1 MIYIKSSKKITM
13 KKNSTLL
20 LLLCL
25 MSTLSIAQPVL
36 DSSNTCPAMGDVFI
50 VANCNGAVNIG
61 SAGANQTWDLSTFS
75 ATNSTTYACMSASG
89 SLFPASSV
97 KLNSLTSS
105 MYYKGNASS
114 LEVTGIEN
122 TGAGVNYTYSNT
134 EKLLTFPFQLGD
146 SLTDTWAN
154 SFDNGLTF
162 FRQGTSHV
170 LADGYGT
177 VILPVGTFGNVLRVR
192 TVQTYTDS
200 IPGLG
205 IMYSYVNTMYN
216 WYMPGQHQP
225 IASVSSLVTNGSSPV
240 VYGSYL
246 ASLVTAS
253 EDVSSQLVSGMIIYP
268 NPATQVFNVNLSDT
282 VNQLTFNLTD
292 FTGREIP
299 LNVLPKS
306 SNAFQLTP
314 SKKLSGTFI
323 LTVKANGKTISS
335 GRIQCIN

>member
-1 MIYIKSSKKITM
+1 MKKIIM
-13 KKNSTLL
+13 KKNTTLL

-25 MSTLSIAQPVL
+25 MNIVSIAQPVL
-36 DSSNTCPAMGDVFI
+36 DSSNTCPIVGDVFI

-75 ATNSTTYACMSASG
+75 ATNSTTYACMSALG

-105 MYYKGNASS
+105 MYYKGHASS

-122 TGAGVNYTYSNT
+122 TGAGVDYTYSNT

-177 VILPVGTFGNVLRVR
+177 VILPLGTFSNVLRVR

-246 ASLVTAS
+246 ASLVTVS
-253 EDVSSQLVSGMIIYP
+253 EDINSQFANATIIYP
-268 NPATQVFNVNLSDT
+268 NPACQVFNVKLSAAIA
-282 VNQLTFNLTD
+282 QPTFNLTD
-292 FTGREIP
+292 FTGREVP
-299 LNVLPKS
+299 LTVLPKT
-306 SNAFQLTP
+306 SNEFQITA
-314 SKKLSGTFI
+314 SGKLKGIFI
-323 LTVKANGKTISS
+323 LTVKANGTSISS
-335 GRIQCIN
+335 SRIECIN